1 MAEKGQKIDSEILK
15 NGIKDIENFRVWGH
29 YFAEDKDRFFKKVST
44 SQIRKFFG
52 ALKRIQA
59 DFENMK
65 SEIILLDAQLAYAV
79 GRDIS
84 NGKQASKIKEFYD
97 LIGPLLRSIN
107 EDKVKFK
114 NFVNVFEALV
124 AYHKEKEDLKTY
136 QN

>member
-1 MAEKGQKIDSEILK
+1 MATKGVKIDLEVLQS
-15 NGIKDIENFRVWGH
+15 GIKDIENFRVWGH
-29 YFAEDKDRFFKKVST
+29 YFAEDEGWNLKKVST

-59 DFENMK
+59 DFEHMK
-65 SEIILLDAQLAYAV
+65 GEIILLDAQLAYAV

-84 NGKQASKIKEFYD
+84 NGKQSTKIKEFYD

-107 EDKVKFK
+107 EDKYKFK

-124 AYHKEKEDLKTY
+124 AYHKEKEDLRTY
-136 QN
+136 KN